1 MQPCQLRL
9 TFCSFS
15 FQHPQKCAEKTS
27 VEKYLTVRYDTSG
40 FNILINL
47 LQKVKVYIQPCIIQ
61 NNLYDFINLN
71 SLFMNG
77 FLRRLTCEER
87 VLCYKLENDLHYDTI
102 GYNTIILHVK

>member
-27 VEKYLTVRYDTSG
+27 VEKYLTVRYSTSN

-47 LQKVKVYIQPCIIQ
+47 LQKVKVFQS
-61 NNLYDFINLN
+61 NLYDFINLN
-71 SLFMNG
+71 SLSMNG

-87 VLCYKLENDLHYDTI
+87 LLCYKLENDLRYDTI
-102 GYNTIILHVK
+102 GV